1 MNEMQSQYRAVKKD
15 IIVFHNKNEVQ
26 YISSPHLHSSYE
38 IYYNIS
44 GAKGFMLNGE
54 FYKCGERDLIVVP
67 KGWAHKVLVKKNV
80 EYERCIVNINDYAA
94 NMTEI
99 ISSSKNVLGWLKGEV
114 AGIPKIVNL
123 TKQQHKIYID
133 LVEKYNKTEKNEDKL
148 MSLSVFF
155 EIMSF
160 LKGCFENPIR
170 TEYLEDEEL
179 SYSDKVMRVI
189 ERDFKTA
196 TVADIAAK
204 IFMNEDYANRIFK
217 EETGT
222 TIKQYLLMRK
232 LAETK
237 KYLFLGKSIK
247 EACVL
252 SGFHDY
258 ANFMRIFK
266 KYEGYSPKE
275 LEDLTDPI

>member
-1 MNEMQSQYRAVKKD
+1 MSEIKPQYRAVKKD
-15 IIVFHNKNEVQ
+15 IIVFYNKNEIQ
-26 YISSPHLHSSYE
+26 YIATPHLHSSYE

-67 KGWAHKVLVKKNV
+67 KGWAHKALVKKNV
-80 EYERCIVNINDYAA
+80 KYERCIVNINDYAI
-94 NMTEI
+94 NLIEI
-99 ISSSKNVLGWLKGEV
+99 ISSAKNELGWLKGEI
-114 AGIPKIVNL
+114 AGMPRIVNL
-123 TKQQHKIYID
+123 TENQHNRYID
-133 LVEKYNKTEKNEDKL
+133 LVEKYNKAEKDEDNM

-160 LKGCFENPIR
+160 LKNCFENPRR
-170 TEYLEDEEL
+170 TEYVDDKQL
-179 SYSDKVMRVI
+179 SYSDKVIQII
-189 ERDFKTA
+189 EQDFKTA
-196 TVADIAAK
+196 TVSDIASK
-204 IFMNEDYANRIFK
+204 IFMNEDYANRLFK

-222 TIKQYLLMRK
+222 TIKQYLIMRK